1 MDSGSGSALVRVH
14 SIVNSVHLYAYSGVV
29 GLLVFVRII
38 LVQSDKAARAQRDID
53 VEVIDVDE

>member
-1 MDSGSGSALVRVH
+1 MHTPWQWYLA
-14 SIVNSVHLYAYSGVV
+14 SGVV